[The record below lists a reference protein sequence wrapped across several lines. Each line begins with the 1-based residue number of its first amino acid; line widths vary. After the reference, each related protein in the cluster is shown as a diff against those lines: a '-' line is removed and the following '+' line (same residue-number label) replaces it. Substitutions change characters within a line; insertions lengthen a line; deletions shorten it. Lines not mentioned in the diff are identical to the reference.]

1 VDPRVR
7 LWSVAGSIM
16 SLLALACSM
25 CGRTVD
31 KAAVGCSSVF
41 VRVVPA
47 CPIGKATNS
56 TLPQYFLRAA
66 MREKVFLGLLREL
79 NFATEFFA
87 KADLD
92 DDEVAIFLVEGGR
105 V

>member
-1 VDPRVR
+1 
-7 LWSVAGSIM
+7 
-16 SLLALACSM
+16 
-25 CGRTVD
+25 
-31 KAAVGCSSVF
+31 
-41 VRVVPA
+41 
-47 CPIGKATNS
+47 
-56 TLPQYFLRAA
+56 